1 MLVVTTP
8 VLEGKNIVEYIG
20 PVFAQVVKG
29 TGFGR
34 SLGAGF
40 KQFSGGRSKGHQ
52 NLIIETRELALKE
65 MIDEAL
71 KLGANAI
78 IDLSIDYEMLTNDTL
93 LLLKASGTA
102 VLVE

>member
-1 MLVVTTP
+1 MVTTP